1 MREKCVIANMKTCE
15 ICRTGAGINANVFVT
30 IFSETD
36 STGERQLPAKRAQF
50 ENGSVDTFQLSGVEM
65 GELMKLKV
73 RHDGASMGAGWFL
86 DRIDVRSELTGKGW
100 SFPCNRWL
108 DKNEDDGEIAR
119 ELFAE
124 PMA

>member
-1 MREKCVIANMKTCE
+1 MTGTVS
-15 ICRTGAGINANVFVT
+15 GAGTNANVFVT

-73 RHDGASMGAGWFL
+73 RHDGTSMGAGWFL